1 MPRLKGMPIPFR
13 RSHARILTLLAL
25 VTVLLAG
32 AFTPTA
38 HAAGPVYSGPG
49 WKALTKDS
57 IYSLSPDPYT
67 VVFANTT
74 ARTRL
79 AKYFKTPAIQV
90 TRTVGVPIT
99 VTSSIDTTPAG
110 TCPTY
115 HRIVVHYTHQPL
127 GQRGM
132 SSAWP
137 CYHTGNGSAWGGHL
151 YMDSEYWEQPA
162 WFSTN
167 PTVNEAWRRDIATHE
182 LGHMLGLDHPNT
194 DLDRDG
200 KVETQECVKD
210 TTGLKPIMCSPNR
223 GLKIP
228 AGTGTSAPAAY
239 NAMTAGTF
247 TKDFDLRGLRQL
259 RANYTLRQN

>member
-1 MPRLKGMPIPFR
+1 MPTPSR

-38 HAAGPVYSGPG
+38 HAASPVYSGPG

-99 VTSSIDTTPAG
+99 VTSTIDTTPAG

-137 CYHTGNGSAWGGHL
+137 CYRISDGSAWGGHL

-167 PTVNEAWRRDIATHE
+167 RTVNEAWRRDISTHE

-194 DLDRDG
+194 DVDRDG
-200 KVETQECVKD
+200 KVEAQECVRGAG
-210 TTGLKPIMCSPNR
+210 GLKPIMCSPNR
-223 GLKIP
+223 GLKVP
-228 AGTGTSAPAAY
+228 TGPTGTRVPVAY
-239 NAMTAGTF
+239 NAMTAGSF
-247 TKDFDLRGLRQL
+247 TKAFDLPGLRQML
-259 RANYTLRQN
+259 ANYRLRQN